1 MLLLCI
7 ASNSCLTDAAV
18 GLAPWAR
25 AAGSARTANNRVAK
39 NFMSRLLIS
48 SALVPHADHQRIDLR
63 RPQLPAHPVELVETG
78 DRPDAHAMPDAVV
91 HRDALYLGV
100 DPLER
105 ELRAHPV
112 VIGLVAISA
121 LLQHVLSRQ

>member
-18 GLAPWAR
+18 GLASCAR

-39 NFMSRLLIS
+39 NFMSCLLIS
-48 SALVPHADHQRIDLR
+48 SALVPDPDHQRIDLR

-78 DRPDAHAMPDAVV
+78 DRPDAHAMPDVVV
-91 HRDALYLGV
+91 HRDAPYLGV

-105 ELRAHPV
+105 EPRAHPV
-112 VIGLVAISA
+112 GIRLVPVRAR
-121 LLQHVLSRQ
+121 LQPVHPG

>member
-18 GLAPWAR
+18 GLAPCAR
-25 AAGSARTANNRVAK
+25 AAGSARTVNNRVAK
-39 NFMSRLLIS
+39 NFMSWLLI
-48 SALVPHADHQRIDLR
+48 SALVPHPDHQRIDLG
-63 RPQLPAHPVELVETG
+63 RPQLPAHPVELVETA
-78 DRPDAHAMPDAVV
+78 DRPDAHAMPDVVV
-91 HRDALYLGV
+91 HRDALHPGV

-112 VIGLVAISA
+112 GIRLVA
-121 LLQHVLSRQ
+121 V